1 MKDVFIDYILPF
13 GFILIIAAVWVVI
26 PISMMIDDEKI
37 DYIENLK
44 AEAIERDYALYC
56 PKDGQFAWKGEC
68 K

>member
-1 MKDVFIDYILPF
+1 MKHIFSDYILPI
-13 GFILIIAAVWVVI
+13 GFILIIAAVWVI
-26 PISMMIDDEKI
+26 PISIIIDDERI

-56 PKDGQFAWKGEC
+56 PRDGEFAWKGEC